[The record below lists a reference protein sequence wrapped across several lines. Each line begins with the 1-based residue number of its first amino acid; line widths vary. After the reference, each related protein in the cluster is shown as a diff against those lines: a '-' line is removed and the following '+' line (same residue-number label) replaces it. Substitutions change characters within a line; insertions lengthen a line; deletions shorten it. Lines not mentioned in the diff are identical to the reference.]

1 MHSDLPLPAGVP
13 VLTAANV
20 TPGLIDAATIVP
32 LSGEYN
38 IAADQDAD
46 ENSDPNQADV
56 RVLDAFNPSEPL
68 LRYLLEQGI
77 TVVHSIPGRANVIG
91 GLSGVFRTHGRNV
104 ESMTVRFPHA
114 LIVNLGE
121 APKETYKE
129 RLPQTRMGTAAL
141 IRQAFTD
148 AANLKRKPT
157 RPRST
162 AARTKTRPNGASKK
176 RASCWPSTKRADHL
190 CRTASG

>member
-1 MHSDLPLPAGVP
+1 M
-13 VLTAANV
+13 LTAANV

-148 AANLKRKPT
+148 AANLKKKTDAAKINGGKDKDP
-157 RPRST
+157 PERSL
-162 AARTKTRPNGASKK
+162 KK
-176 RASCWPSTKRADHL
+176 RASCWPSTKT
-190 CRTASG
+190 CRPSLPHSKRMTS